1 MRVAVTTAI
10 ALVVSLF
17 AVATST
23 AAPPEP
29 QTLNCQG
36 LGQIQILVGPANG
49 ADSSFGS
56 ARVVGDGHLIPV
68 NFRFSAYDV
77 TAGFSVFDSGLIQKG
92 NGNGNKNQQTVSCA
106 LTETATLADFL
117 DPGETPPSGAAL
129 TDTVVFTIS
138 VSAIVKS

>member
-1 MRVAVTTAI
+1 MRVAAITAL

-17 AVATST
+17 AVATGT

-36 LGQIQILVGPANG
+36 LGQIQFLVGPANG
-49 ADSSFGS
+49 ADSSFGA

-77 TAGFSVFDSGLIQKG
+77 TAGFSVFDSGLIEKG
-92 NGNGNKNQQTVSCA
+92 KGNGNKNQQTVPCS

-117 DPGETPPSGAAL
+117 EPGDTPPPGAAL

>member
-1 MRVAVTTAI
+1 MRRAVITAL

-36 LGQIQILVGPANG
+36 LCEVQILVGPANG
-49 ADSSFGS
+49 ADSSFGA

-92 NGNGNKNQQTVSCA
+92 NGNGNKNQQTVSCT

-117 DPGETPPSGAAL
+117 DPGETPPSGANL